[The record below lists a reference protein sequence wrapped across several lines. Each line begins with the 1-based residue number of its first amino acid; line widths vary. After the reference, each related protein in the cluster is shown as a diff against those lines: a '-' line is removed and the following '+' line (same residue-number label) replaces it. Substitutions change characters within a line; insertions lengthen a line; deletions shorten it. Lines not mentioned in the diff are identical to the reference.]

1 MIIPYT
7 IEAGRSAFAS
17 YSIYQDFQMHFT
29 DLKPLDRQGVLF
41 KHTQYGYGWHVDFL
55 AKELIV
61 EPTFLYK
68 KSVLKPDAYHQSHR
82 SLTDDDGDDDGWE
95 EKFGSLGGGWSDAA
109 PVYLEADDHV
119 DVFGTLCFHYETPLE
134 LTNANFGTLWNM
146 SRDGKLLVE
155 GHEPIVGKYE
165 VIGVTVHANEVLVYK
180 DEN

>member
-1 MIIPYT
+1 M
-7 IEAGRSAFAS
+7 FS

-29 DLKPLDRQGVLF
+29 DIKPLDRQGVLF

-82 SLTDDDGDDDGWE
+82 SLRDDDGWE

-119 DVFGTLCFHYETPLE
+119 DVFGTLCFHYDTPLE

-155 GHEPIVGKYE
+155 GHEPIVGE
-165 VIGVTVHANEVLVYK
+165 CEMVSVTVHANKVLVYE